1 MNKIMLNDILNLDE
15 TEIEKA
21 KIKFNISNGY
31 EDPLE
36 LYKENP
42 DKVNNIITKQKTGW
56 IPALQNQKAVYLI
69 NDTNTGKLYVGSAT
83 SQYGMLLQRWS
94 DYIANGHGGNK
105 GLKDVVNSKGFDYV
119 KKYFQYSIL
128 ENYNAKMDDNYILK
142 REKWW
147 KDTLKSREFGMNE
160 N

>member
-1 MNKIMLNDILNLDE
+1 MAWVPWVSLVTGLPNLVL
-15 TEIEKA
+15 
-21 KIKFNISNGY
+21 SV
-31 EDPLE
+31 PLSS
-36 LYKENP
+36 
-42 DKVNNIITKQKTGW
+42 KQ
-56 IPALQNQKAVYLI
+56 IQNVALQNQKAVYLI
-69 NDTNTGKLYVGSAT
+69 TDTYTGKLYVGSAT

-105 GLKDVVNSKGFDYV
+105 GLKDIVNSKGFDYV

-128 ENYNAKMDDNYILK
+128 ENYNVKMDDNYILK